1 MALILSSE
9 KSQFVQKAIDIYT
22 QNRLGQYSKYLNS
35 TPTFVTYYAINQAL
49 SRADLGSGQ
58 VYDIIGP
65 NSPIKFNKILEFPIY
80 NMQQIQPNGSYEDG
94 KYEVDVELSD
104 ITILPN
110 TVKPRA
116 DDFILIQM
124 PNMKPLLF
132 RVTNFRMGTI
142 QSNDFYMV
150 DLDLYRNDD
159 TWQDIEKNVAEVYHC
174 VFDNIGTNNA
184 CFITA
189 DQKFKADECLKA
201 LNTLTQMYHSM
212 YYYANS
218 NVYVFTDYIYN
229 DTSYNNPAPGWD
241 PNSYIFY
248 GGGAATIPQV
258 PPPPTDV
265 THYDIYLDKF
275 LMDSGIFFNS
285 ADNSTTSVV
294 AYNDFEPTRFDYL
307 FKHTLWNTII
317 TKDTSLL
324 SKYAY
329 YFDHSIEKYTSV
341 IVNEKFPNPTGNTV
355 VILGNES
362 NQIPQYFDSY
372 LLKMIVDGKPEVIK
386 KQNTDNSLNIVNLGA
401 VINGSQDTASF
412 DHIDINPY
420 EIKEKEKEPTNDTG
434 IDPEL
439 LYVFDVIYN
448 YIKGIDETIDYQRLI
463 KYFDNPTL
471 WNYRYHL
478 IILYILKSK
487 YESIY
492 NNGTDIGA

>member
-1 MALILSSE
+1 MERDWNKPVSMARTNPEEEKEIMNFPPLGFRLIGLRVYTPDNCSRE
-9 KSQFVQKAIDIYT
+9 LRRYVHCMQKSLFGRQDWFYFCKGFKINGTPSQGFNAEVSAAAFDASFNIFRGTRDIVKHRRERGNGKSRLENLNINAVVG
-22 QNRLGQYSKYLNS
+22 QN
-35 TPTFVTYYAINQAL
+35 
-49 SRADLGSGQ
+49 GSGKSSM
-58 VYDIIGP
+58 VDMIVRIINNLSAAIYGEH
-65 NSPIKFNKILEFPIY
+65 FIY
-80 NMQQIQPNGSYEDG
+80 NSAQHLHYIEN
-94 KYEVDVELSD
+94 VDASLAVYID
-104 ITILPN
+104 DCIHIL
-110 TVKPRA
+110 TVC
-116 DDFILIQM
+116 
-124 PNMKPLLF
+124 
-132 RVTNFRMGTI
+132 G
-142 QSNDFYMV
+142 
-150 DLDLYRNDD
+150 
-159 TWQDIEKNVAEVYHC
+159 H
-174 VFDNIGTNNA
+174 
-184 CFITA
+184 
-189 DQKFKADECLKA
+189 
-201 LNTLTQMYHSM
+201 
-212 YYYANS
+212 
-218 NVYVFTDYIYN
+218 
-229 DTSYNNPAPGWD
+229 
-241 PNSYIFY
+241 
-248 GGGAATIPQV
+248 
-258 PPPPTDV
+258 
-265 THYDIYLDKF
+265 DIYLDKF

-362 NQIPQYFDSY
+362 DQIPQYFDSY

-386 KQNTDNSLNIVNLGA
+386 KQDTDNSLSIVNLGA

-448 YIKGIDETIDYQRLI
+448 YVKGIDETIDYQRLI

-478 IILYILKSK
+478 IIIYILKSK

-492 NNGTDIGA
+492 NNGTNIGA

>member
-189 DQKFKADECLKA
+189 DQKFKADECL
-201 LNTLTQMYHSM
+201 
-212 YYYANS
+212 
-218 NVYVFTDYIYN
+218 
-229 DTSYNNPAPGWD
+229 
-241 PNSYIFY
+241 
-248 GGGAATIPQV
+248 
-258 PPPPTDV
+258 
-265 THYDIYLDKF
+265 
-275 LMDSGIFFNS
+275 
-285 ADNSTTSVV
+285 
-294 AYNDFEPTRFDYL
+294 
-307 FKHTLWNTII
+307 
-317 TKDTSLL
+317 
-324 SKYAY
+324 
-329 YFDHSIEKYTSV
+329 
-341 IVNEKFPNPTGNTV
+341 
-355 VILGNES
+355 
-362 NQIPQYFDSY
+362 
-372 LLKMIVDGKPEVIK
+372 
-386 KQNTDNSLNIVNLGA
+386 
-401 VINGSQDTASF
+401 
-412 DHIDINPY
+412 
-420 EIKEKEKEPTNDTG
+420 
-434 IDPEL
+434 
-439 LYVFDVIYN
+439 
-448 YIKGIDETIDYQRLI
+448 RL
-463 KYFDNPTL
+463 
-471 WNYRYHL
+471 
-478 IILYILKSK
+478 
-487 YESIY
+487 
-492 NNGTDIGA
+492 